1 MSDPLY
7 SVRFKDLPKD
17 AGAHA
22 LAIAADVPC
31 LVIVIPIGGEVAM
44 KMISDS
50 DEEKDAIAA
59 ELVDRGFVDAI
70 QTLRHPEDDED
81 IE

>member
-1 MSDPLY
+1 MSDPCY
-7 SVRFKDLPKD
+7 SVRFGDLPKI
-17 AGAHA
+17 AGARQ
-22 LAIAADVPC
+22 LVVAADVPC

-44 KMISDS
+44 KMIKDS
-50 DEEKDAIAA
+50 DEERDAIAA
-59 ELVDRGFVDAI
+59 EIVDRGFVDAI